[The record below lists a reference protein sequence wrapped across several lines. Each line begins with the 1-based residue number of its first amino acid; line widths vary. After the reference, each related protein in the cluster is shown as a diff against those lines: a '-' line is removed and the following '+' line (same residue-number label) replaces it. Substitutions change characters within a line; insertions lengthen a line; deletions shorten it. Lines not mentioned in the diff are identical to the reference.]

1 MVVLGI
7 VLIVLAVALGLG
19 VLISSTGSTML
30 EVFGVDFGVRVPTVF
45 FLGAALGVAF
55 LAGLWLTK
63 RGLGRS
69 YRRRKEIKEL
79 RQQVEGRPA
88 GSDTPDE
95 RAPRPTTGTPPES
108 GTPRTNSSANPR
120 AHNSTG
126 TTERLG
132 TDPYTVAEGTDISP
146 TSRRRP
152 PSA

>member
-79 RQQVEGRPA
+79 RQQAPVPGFRPGHA
-88 GSDTPDE
+88 PQKLIEKRFASDVRDQVRRTLISE
-95 RAPRPTTGTPPES
+95 SYEQAIEKMTGGKSRMESVMRGPPSPES
-108 GTPRTNSSANPR
+108 R
-120 AHNSTG
+120 
-126 TTERLG
+126 
-132 TDPYTVAEGTDISP
+132 
-146 TSRRRP
+146 
-152 PSA
+152 